1 MRKLLLFFL
10 LLILQLWVL
19 PENLH
24 ASYSHI
30 NNLIRDKVV
39 TGTVNDTKGAPIP
52 GVSVQVKGTLVVA
65 ITDENGKFRISVPD
79 NNATLVFSYVGFV
92 SQEIVVGAK
101 TEINLRLAEQD
112 NRMDEVVIVGYGTQK
127 KVNVVGAVA
136 SIQIDEKISNR
147 SISNVSSA
155 LSGLA
160 PGLAV
165 QQSGGLAGSN
175 NSKLLIRGLS
185 TPNSGS
191 TTNPLVVV
199 DGITDVDIN
208 RLDMNDIENISI
220 LKDASAAVY
229 GSRGATGV
237 ILITTKSGKGLT
249 KSRINY
255 TGTYGTAKPTNF
267 YDIMQDYAM
276 ALTLHN
282 RARRNGRSAP
292 NFLDGTIEEW
302 LSQSFVD
309 PIKFPNVDQF
319 DYISRRGNIQNHNI
333 SAAGANDNGN
343 YFLSV
348 GVYDEQGILV
358 NNDANRYNFRFNGDY
373 KIRKNVTAGI
383 RATGSWSNQTYGLPN
398 GFSDYGNTNAPLVF
412 AISGILPYNE
422 ATKQYGGAMAN
433 GEAANTTNLLAEI
446 NGRHNSRQ
454 RQDMNSSIYL
464 GWTPIPGLTARVDYA
479 LNYYNQFSKSY
490 TDLGVSLYN
499 FQTGG
504 AIFELFPQNS
514 ALGDASAQGYK
525 TQVQGRI
532 DYTKEIFK
540 GHQLSLLAVASEEHW
555 LDRGFTASVSGRLDE
570 RITEIINNVAN
581 TVTPPSVSGNSTQ
594 EGMRSFIGR
603 LNYTINDKY
612 LFEASFRADGS
623 SKFTPGNQWG
633 YFPSVL
639 AGWRFSEEKFF
650 EPLKK
655 IISSGKLRFS
665 YGSLGNNSG
674 VSRYEQLNTFIS
686 TPYIL
691 NGNNAASGISANKD
705 VNEDFTWEKTTSI
718 NIGLDLGFFDN
729 KLTAEIDAYDRLT
742 TNLIRPSSLST
753 LLSGLSAPRIN
764 IGTFRNY
771 GIELNLTWKSNI
783 NKFNYGATANFSY
796 NLDRLEEWNQKLNFS
811 KNFIGMPWFFSYQM
825 QSLGIAQSWND
836 IYNAPY
842 QGNFPNISPGDLL
855 YKDLN
860 GNGQVD
866 SYDKK
871 AQPKIN
877 EQRPTA
883 FYGANL
889 FASYKGF
896 DMSVLFQATTG
907 RKDYFLEDMTNTNI
921 GDTHYAFQNLYLTDI
936 WSIDNRGG
944 TLPRIYGGANGGT
957 NNRPES
963 DFWLQSMN
971 YLRLKNVQ
979 LGYSVPARLLK
990 KLGVERIKIYGSAEN
1005 LFTITK
1011 WKGVDPEKSTLGNGF
1026 ELKND
1031 DPFPILR
1038 SVSFGL
1044 NIGL

>member
-1 MRKLLLFFL
+1 MKKLLLIFFL
-10 LLILQLWVL
+10 LIVQVWIFPLTSRAAIWTSDVL
-19 PENLH
+19 LFDR
-24 ASYSHI
+24 I
-30 NNLIRDKVV
+30 I
-39 TGTVNDTKGAPIP
+39 TGTVTDVNGQPIP
-52 GVSVQVKGTLVVA
+52 GANVQVKGTKLGTT
-65 ITDENGKFRISVPD
+65 TDGNGKFSLSIPD
-79 NNATLVFSYVGFV
+79 NTTTITISYIGFIAQDQNVGSQTSFSIRL
-92 SQEIVVGAK
+92 QE
-101 TEINLRLAEQD
+101 EQNLM
-112 NRMDEVVIVGYGTQK
+112 NEVVVVGYGTQK
-127 KVNVVGAVA
+127 KVNLVGAVT

-165 QQSGGLAGSN
+165 QQSGGLAGNN

-191 TTNPLVVV
+191 TTNPLIVV
-199 DGITDVDIN
+199 DGIMDVDIN
-208 RLDMNDIENISI
+208 TLDMNDIENISV
-220 LKDASAAVY
+220 LKDAAAAVY

-237 ILITTKSGKGLT
+237 ILITTKTGKGLT

-267 YDIMQDYAM
+267 YDILDDYAQ
-276 ALTLHN
+276 ALNLHIQ
-282 RARRNGRSAP
+282 ATRNGRVAR
-292 NFLDGTIEEW
+292 NFLDGSMEEW
-302 LSQSFVD
+302 LSQSMVD

-333 SAAGANDNGN
+333 SAAGASEKGN

-348 GVYDEQGILV
+348 GVYDETGILV
-358 NNDANRYNFRFNGDY
+358 NNDANRYNFRMNGDY
-373 KIRKNVTAGI
+373 NIRKNVTAGI
-383 RATGSWSNQTYGLPN
+383 RATGSWTNQTFGLPN

-412 AISGILPYNE
+412 AIAGILPYNE
-422 ATKQYGGAMAN
+422 ATQQYGGAMAY

-446 NGRHNSRQ
+446 NGRKNMRERQ
-454 RQDMNSSIYL
+454 EFNGGIYL
-464 GWTPIPGLTARVDYA
+464 GWTPIPGLTARFDYA
-479 LNYYNQFSKSY
+479 LNYYNQFQKSY
-490 TDLGVSLYN
+490 TDLGLSLYN

-514 ALGDASAQGYK
+514 PLGNTSAQGFK
-525 TQVQGRI
+525 TQVQARL
-532 DYTKEIFK
+532 DYTKELFK
-540 GHQLSLLAVASEEHW
+540 GHQLSLLAVASEEYW
-555 LDRGFTASVSGRLDE
+555 LDRGFGVSVGGRLDE
-570 RITEIINNVAN
+570 RITEIINNSAN
-581 TVTPPSVSGNSTQ
+581 TVIPPSVSGNSTQ

-603 LNYTINDKY
+603 LNYSIDEKY
-612 LFEASFRADGS
+612 LLEATFRADGS

-633 YFPSVL
+633 YFPSIL

-650 EPLKK
+650 SPLKK

-691 NGNNAASGISANKD
+691 NGNNSASGISANKN
-705 VNEDFTWEKTTSI
+705 VNPDFSWEETTSL

-729 KLTAEIDAYDRLT
+729 KLTAEIDAYDRVT
-742 TNLIRPSSLST
+742 TDLIRPSSLST
-753 LLSGLSAPRIN
+753 LLTGLSAPRIN

-783 NKFNYGATANFSY
+783 NKFNYGVTGNFAY
-796 NLDRLEEWNQKLNFS
+796 NLDRLEEWNQRLNFS
-811 KNFIGMPWFFSYQM
+811 KNFIDMPWFFSYQM
-825 QSLGIAQSWND
+825 QSLGIAQTWND
-836 IYNAPY
+836 IYNAPF
-842 QGNFPNISPGDLL
+842 QGNANVSPGDLL

-866 SYDKK
+866 SYDKV
-871 AQPKIN
+871 AQPTIN

-883 FYGANL
+883 NYGANL

-896 DMSVLFQATTG
+896 DFSVLFQASTG
-907 RKDYFLEDMTNTNI
+907 RKDYFLEDMTNVNI
-921 GDTHYAFQNLYLTDI
+921 GTTHYAFQRLYLTDI
-936 WSIDNRGG
+936 WNVDNRGG
-944 TLPRIYGGANGGT
+944 VLPRIVSGNSA

-963 DFWLQSMN
+963 DFWLQSMD
-971 YLRLKNVQ
+971 YLRLKNMQ
-979 LGYSVPARLLK
+979 LGYNVPQKFLK

-1011 WKGVDPEKSTLGNGF
+1011 WQGIDPEKSTLGNGF
-1026 ELKND
+1026 QNKND

-1038 SVSFGL
+1038 SISFGL
-1044 NIGL
+1044 NVGL